1 MGGIQETLR
10 ARTKYE
16 LEQMAREWIGDR
28 REGGLEDMVVSLRL
42 GKSEKVSGAG
52 GQAGKERGSSF

>member
-28 REGGLEDMVVSLRL
+28 REGGLEDIRWGWDPAAV
-42 GKSEKVSGAG
+42 EKADDGMWEITLWAHS
-52 GQAGKERGSSF
+52 